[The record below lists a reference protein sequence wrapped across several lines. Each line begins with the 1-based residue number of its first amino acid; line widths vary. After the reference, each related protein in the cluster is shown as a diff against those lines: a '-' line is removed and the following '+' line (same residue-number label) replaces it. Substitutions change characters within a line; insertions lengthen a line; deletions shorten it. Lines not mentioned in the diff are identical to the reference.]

1 MQENGSQLFM
11 WHRLVPMD
19 EAMNVSGRRHDELSA
34 REEPGTSFKLLGKNL
49 A

>member
-1 MQENGSQLFM
+1 M

-19 EAMNVSGRRHDELSA
+19 EAMNVAGRRHDYLSA
-34 REEPGTSFKLLGKNL
+34 REKPGTSSNYL